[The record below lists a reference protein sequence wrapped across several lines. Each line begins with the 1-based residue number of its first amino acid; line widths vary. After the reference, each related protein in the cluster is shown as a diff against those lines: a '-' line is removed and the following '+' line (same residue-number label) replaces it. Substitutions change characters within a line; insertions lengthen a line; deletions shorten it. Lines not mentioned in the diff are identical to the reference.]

1 MSLIFCITVAM
12 AAARR
17 FVGSEVGKVRAD
29 AEGERERREGVG
41 DGERKDREAW

>member
-1 MSLIFCITVAM
+1 M

-29 AEGERERREGVG
+29 AEGERERRGGGRWRKEGSRSVV
-41 DGERKDREAW
+41 RV